1 MALPVK
7 EPLTRYQLDIST
19 ASLGSTPQVA
29 FVRVPKRGRIEKVGV
44 VGTTAL
50 TGTLAVAVAING
62 GTAITSAAISQA
74 TPASATVFQSL
85 INTTDAADV
94 NEDDVIS
101 FTPSGGTGASVTG
114 YFFAVIRE

>member
-7 EPLTRYQLDIST
+7 EPLWRYQLDVGT
-19 ASLGSTPQVA
+19 ASVGSTPQAA
-29 FVRVPKRGRIEKVGV
+29 FVRVPKRGRIEKTGV
-44 VGTTAL
+44 IVTGAL

-62 GTAITSAAISQA
+62 GSSITSAAISQA

-85 INTTDAADV
+85 LNSTDAADV

-101 FTPSGGTGASVTG
+101 FTPSGGTGASTTG
-114 YFFAVIRE
+114 YFFAVIHE